1 VLSDRD
7 KQILDFAEVFE
18 QQYVRQGRGEDRTI
32 EDCLD
37 LGWKLLATVDENILT
52 RIDKETLETWHPKH
66 RKSAAVT
73 TKGTKKVEA
82 EA

>member
-1 VLSDRD
+1 
-7 KQILDFAEVFE
+7 
-18 QQYVRQGRGEDRTI
+18 
-32 EDCLD
+32 
-37 LGWKLLATVDENILT
+37 VDENILT